1 MSLLP
6 GALRRIIYIMKRTQ
20 LYIDEE
26 EFGVLSVLA
35 RQRKKTISE
44 LVREAIRKT
53 YLEKKS
59 LDPIKVLEE
68 TRGLWKDH
76 KIDSTEKHL
85 RRLRKGVRL
94 ERFRLDRD

>member
-1 MSLLP
+1 
-6 GALRRIIYIMKRTQ
+6 MKRTQ

-53 YLEKKS
+53 YFEKKS

-76 KIDSTEKHL
+76 EIGKTQKYL
-85 RRLRKGVRL
+85 RELRKGTRL
-94 ERFRLDRD
+94 ERFGLVRD

>member
-6 GALRRIIYIMKRTQ
+6 SALRRIIYIMKRTQ

-35 RQRKKTISE
+35 RQRKKTVSE

-59 LDPIKVLEE
+59 LDPLKVLAE
-68 TRGLWKDH
+68 TRGLWKDR
-76 KIDSTEKHL
+76 KIGSAQKYL
-85 RRLRKGVRL
+85 RRLRKGARL
-94 ERFRLDRD
+94 ERFGLDRD